1 MMKIVLSSI
10 IALTLSMSGCVGPS
24 SFFDEDD
31 SVEEPY
37 VFDLTLE
44 DMWNDIPINQTNAS
58 DIINWTYEFSKSP
71 RVTNLTEIG
80 YSMNGQ
86 PLLLVEFGDYDPD
99 IPTVY
104 FVAAQHGNE
113 PASVDSAYLL
123 TRHFARGVPEEV
135 DPILEN
141 INLAIFVMVNPDG
154 RDAGSRG
161 NANGTDLNRDHIC
174 CLLYTSPSP
183 RD

>member
-1 MMKIVLSSI
+1 MKNITLYI
-10 IALTLSMSGCVGPS
+10 IIFTLFTTGCTGTDS
-24 SFFDEDD
+24 YFDKDEN
-31 SVEEPY
+31 EEIPFEY
-37 VFDLTLE
+37 DLTIE
-44 DMWNDIPINQTNAS
+44 DMWNDIPINQTSTS
-58 DIINWTYEFSKSP
+58 DILNLTYEFSKSP

-123 TRHFARGVPEEV
+123 ARHFA
-135 DPILEN
+135 
-141 INLAIFVMVNPDG
+141 
-154 RDAGSRG
+154 
-161 NANGTDLNRDHIC
+161 
-174 CLLYTSPSP
+174 
-183 RD
+183 